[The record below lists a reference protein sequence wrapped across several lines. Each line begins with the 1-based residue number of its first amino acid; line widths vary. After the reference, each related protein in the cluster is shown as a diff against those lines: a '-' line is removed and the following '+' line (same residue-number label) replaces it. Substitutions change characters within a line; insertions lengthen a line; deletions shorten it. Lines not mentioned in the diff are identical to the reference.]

1 MREGWGV
8 SETSSQSLSFQAMCF
23 VAVLFPFYVYA
34 ASQANSAALTTDLL
48 ATSFDLTSLS
58 ACWLVLR
65 IAHRSKAERFAYGLG
80 KLENL
85 AELMIAI
92 LQVILV
98 LVATGRAVAGLLN
111 PEPVHG
117 AGFGLVVTAVAVAG
131 NVYLHIKARRLA
143 RIARSPVL
151 IAQAR
156 VHLVSATSS
165 GAVFCVTV
173 ITSSI
178 HGVEWIALLDPI
190 VSFVVIGFMIF
201 NIYEM
206 VASSLGSLLDRAIN
220 EAGQL
225 RILRAL
231 TRCFDDFEELGDIR
245 TRSHGGRMMVELH
258 LGFDPAWTVARAREA
273 VADLTAKVKEEFASV
288 GDEVDVAVVLMAPT
302 PRTFS
307 ATLAQTEAETARAAT
322 AQ

>member
-1 MREGWGV
+1 M
-8 SETSSQSLSFQAMCF
+8 SERSSQSLSFQAMCF
-23 VAVLFPFYVYA
+23 VACIFPFYVFA
-34 ASQANSAALTTDLL
+34 ASQTNSAAVLTDLL
-48 ATSFDLTSLS
+48 ATSFDLTSLT

-85 AELMIAI
+85 AELLIAI

-98 LVATGRAVAGLLN
+98 VIATARAVIGLMH
-111 PEPVHG
+111 PEPVSG
-117 AGFGLVVTAVAVAG
+117 AGFGLLVTAVAVVG
-131 NVYLHIKARRLA
+131 NVYLHLKARRLA
-143 RIARSPVL
+143 RTTRSPVL
-151 IAQAR
+151 LAQAR
-156 VHLVSATSS
+156 VHLVSASSS

-173 ITSSI
+173 VTSSV

-206 VASSLGSLLDRAIN
+206 VANSLGSLLDRAIN

-273 VADLTAKVKEEFASV
+273 VADLTAKVKEEFTAV
-288 GDEVDVAVVLMAPT
+288 GDDVDVAVVLMAPT

-307 ATLAQTEAETARAAT
+307 GTMAQTQAEAEAHEPSAS
-322 AQ
+322 